1 MKEPQKMLKAS
12 DFDEALQAFRE
23 EDLDASLA
31 PFAREQGE
39 ILEFITELGGE
50 LSEEDEVYLE
60 LTALNAWRLIKAA
73 GFTAPPATRETMQAL
88 QLARL
93 KRMDELFRKRD
104 KEYLTLE
111 VLLGLLEGHP
121 QEEMARTA
129 AVRAIAPAAKK
140 AGKLS
145 DDQALLFIAVQA
157 VFDALC
163 GIVPPPELLEEYKDQ
178 PPRAWEGIRD
188 LRVTEP
194 SSDYTNRLMTEKNFT
209 TIEEMNNFMDEN
221 VTGKR
226 LKVAPATPLQ
236 AAQDLIYRAMDCHNT
251 HVREQLAR
259 QALEVSP
266 DCADAYNLL
275 AEETSESAGQELELY
290 TKAAEAGARALG
302 GELKEWSG
310 ELWPHLEARPYMR
323 AKAGIAHAL
332 WGLDRRA
339 EAEAAY
345 HELLRLNKNDNQGIR
360 YTLLAFYAEKREL
373 EKMDTLISGWGHDD
387 AATEWVYT
395 KALTAFALGKPGAT
409 TALQAAFARNPHA
422 PDYLLKDKEPPEDL
436 RGDRL
441 TLGGADE
448 AYSYAETF
456 RQVWAETPGALV
468 WLKTGRTVLAE
479 KKPGRNDP
487 CPCGSG
493 KKYKKCCG
501 M

>member
-1 MKEPQKMLKAS
+1 MKMLKAT
-12 DFDEALQAFRE
+12 DFEEAMQAFRE
-23 EDLDASLA
+23 EDFDTAVA

-50 LSEEDEVYLE
+50 LSEEEEIYLE

-88 QLARL
+88 HRARL
-93 KRMDELFRKRD
+93 ERLNDLFRRHN
-104 KEYLTLE
+104 KEHLTFAVMLE
-111 VLLGLLEGHP
+111 LLEGHP
-121 QEEMARTA
+121 QEGMARTA
-129 AVRAIAPAAKK
+129 AMHSLVPAAAK
-140 AGKLS
+140 GRTVT
-145 DDQALLFIAVQA
+145 DGQALVFIAVQT

-163 GIVPPPELLEEYKDQ
+163 GIVPPPELLGEYKDQ

-194 SSDYTNRLMTEKNFT
+194 SSDYTNRLMAEKDFK
-209 TIEEMNNFMDEN
+209 TIEEMNKFMEEH
-221 VTGKR
+221 VHGKR
-226 LKVAPATPLQ
+226 LQVAPSTPPQ
-236 AAQDLIYRAMDCHNT
+236 KAQDLIYRAMDCHNCY
-251 HVREQLAR
+251 VREQLAR
-259 QALEVSP
+259 RALEISQ

-275 AEETSESAGQELELY
+275 AEETSDSAGQELDLY

-302 GELKEWSG
+302 GRLKEWSG
-310 ELWPHLEARPYMR
+310 ELWPHLEARPFMR

-332 WGLDRRA
+332 WETDRRN

-360 YTLLAFYAEKREL
+360 YTLLAFYAEKNDL

-387 AATEWVYT
+387 AAAEWVYT
-395 KALTAFALGKPGAT
+395 KALTAFALSKPGAT
-409 TALQAAFARNPHA
+409 AALQAAFARNPHV
-422 PDYLLKDKEPPEDL
+422 PDYLLKDKEPPGNCY
-436 RGDRL
+436 GDGI
-441 TLGGADE
+441 TLGGEDE

-456 RQVWAETPGALV
+456 RKVWAGTPGALV

-479 KKPGRNDP
+479 PRPGRNEP

-501 M
+501 R